1 MTFIEG
7 FIVPVPQANRDAY
20 RQHASDAF
28 PIFNEFGVRRL
39 VEAWGDDVPQGKV
52 TDFRMAV
59 NAKEDEQVVFSFFE
73 YPDRATRDAANE
85 KMRTDPRMKEMGETM
100 PFDGK
105 RMVYGGFEA
114 FVEEGR
120 PGGAYVDGFVLPVA
134 PDQKEAYRALAQ
146 KAAAIFLEHGA
157 LRDVEAWAVD
167 VPKGEVT
174 DFYRA
179 VKAKEDEIIVFSFI
193 EWPDKQTRDEG
204 WKKVMAD
211 ERMKPDDN
219 MPFDGQRMFWGGFE
233 RIVDTSA
240 ERAEQ
245 SSARIGQPA

>member
-7 FIVPVPQANRDAY
+7 FIVPVPQDNREAY
-20 RQHASDAF
+20 RRHASEAF
-28 PIFNEFGVRRL
+28 PIFSEFGVGRL
-39 VEAWGDDVPQGKV
+39 VEAWADDVPNGKV

-59 NAKEDEQVVFSFFE
+59 NAKEEEEVVFSFFE
-73 YPDRATRDAANE
+73 YPDRATRDTSNQ
-85 KMRTDPRMKEMGETM
+85 KMRTDPRMQQMGENM

-114 FVEEGR
+114 FVDEGR
-120 PGGAYVDGFVLPVA
+120 SGGTYVDGFVLPVA
-134 PDQKEAYRALAQ
+134 PDKKEAYQELAR
-146 KAAAIFLEHGA
+146 KAAPIFLEHGA
-157 LRDVEAWAVD
+157 LRDVEAWGVD

-179 VKAKEDEIIVFSFI
+179 VKAKEDEVVVFSFI
-193 EWPDKQTRDEG
+193 EWPDKATRDEG

-211 ERMKPDDN
+211 ERMKPDHDN

-233 RIVDTSA
+233 RIVDTA
-240 ERAEQ
+240 KE
-245 SSARIGQPA
+245 PALA